1 MYLFPLCVIVQ
12 SMIQRVSLSAM
23 KAYLFDSPFEG
34 KGMTNAFNWLGELKG
49 LTVLDTGC
57 GHGAF
62 SVYAVSRGAEAF
74 ALDVQMARLKFAA
87 DQSAG
92 MALPVS
98 FVCGRSEELPFPD
111 GFFDLVLSRS
121 TLQYTDI
128 PGVNRE
134 LLRVLKPGG
143 ALVLVENMAHNPFLL
158 LFRAFRRLTGNRVRI
173 GTYVGNKAGAIRG
186 YATVTQMGAML
197 SGLRDGGCCFCHL
210 FRPLSLGLC
219 QLTGQ
224 ARWARFLDRGVER
237 LDSAL
242 LRSIPPLKRLAWA
255 GSIWGRK
262 PADKPA

>member
-210 FRPLSLGLC
+210 FRPLSLGVC

-224 ARWARFLDRGVER
+224 ARWARFLDRGVEL
-237 LDSAL
+237 LDRTL
-242 LRSIPPLKRLAWA
+242 LRSIPPLKRFAWA

-262 PADKPA
+262 PADKPE

>member
-1 MYLFPLCVIVQ
+1 M
-12 SMIQRVSLSAM
+12 R
-23 KAYLFDSPFEG
+23 G
-34 KGMTNAFNWLGELKG
+34 AFSWLGELKG

-62 SVYAVSRGAEAF
+62 SVYAVSKGADAF
-74 ALDVQMARLKFAA
+74 ALDVQLARLKFGA
-87 DQSAG
+87 DQSVR

-128 PGVNRE
+128 PVVNRE
-134 LLRVLKPGG
+134 MIRVIKPGG
-143 ALVLVENMAHNPFLL
+143 VLVLVENMAHNPFLL
-158 LFRAFRRLTGNRVRI
+158 LFRAFRRLRKNGVRL
-173 GTYVGNKAGAIRG
+173 GTYADNEAGVIKG
-186 YATVTQMGAML
+186 YASVRQMRAML
-197 SGLRDGGCCFCHL
+197 SGLSGGGCCFCHL

-224 ARWARFLDRGVER
+224 ARWARCLDRGVEII
-237 LDSAL
+237 DGFL
-242 LRSIPPLKRLAWA
+242 LRSIPSLKRLAWA

-262 PADKPA
+262 PA